1 MTAHSDRPGYEPISS
16 TLWRQREDYCARL
29 IQGAWRRRGD
39 PGGDPGLFDSILG
52 SRSVLDAVVEEEN
65 DELSE
70 YEQSEPILA
79 MNNQN
84 QAIQNGQTSSNMIQS
99 HEGPTIVVHSRSS
112 SVSSTSI
119 VWQRPYQKSLR
130 QFWHEIIL
138 INSKLLLLIVPNLSS
153 SCWSVLVFCEFWHE
167 NSIIAAGFR
176 C

>member
-29 IQGAWRRRGD
+29 IQGAWRKRGD
-39 PGGDPGLFDSILG
+39 PREPEGLFDSILG

-79 MNNQN
+79 INQNN
-84 QAIQNGQTSSNMIQS
+84 QAIQNGQTSSNMIT

-119 VWQRPYQKSLR
+119 V
-130 QFWHEIIL
+130 
-138 INSKLLLLIVPNLSS
+138 
-153 SCWSVLVFCEFWHE
+153 
-167 NSIIAAGFR
+167 
-176 C
+176 

>member
-29 IQGAWRRRGD
+29 IQGAWRKRGD
-39 PGGDPGLFDSILG
+39 PREPEGLFDSILG

-79 MNNQN
+79 INQN
-84 QAIQNGQTSSNMIQS
+84 QVQNQTSSNMIT

-119 VWQRPYQKSLR
+119 V
-130 QFWHEIIL
+130 
-138 INSKLLLLIVPNLSS
+138 
-153 SCWSVLVFCEFWHE
+153 
-167 NSIIAAGFR
+167 
-176 C
+176 

>member
-29 IQGAWRRRGD
+29 IQGAWRRRGN
-39 PGGDPGLFDSILG
+39 PLEPELFDSILG

-70 YEQSEPILA
+70 YEQEDQPEHQPEFVPDNTKNL
-79 MNNQN
+79 QN
-84 QAIQNGQTSSNMIQS
+84 VIT

-119 VWQRPYQKSLR
+119 V
-130 QFWHEIIL
+130 
-138 INSKLLLLIVPNLSS
+138 
-153 SCWSVLVFCEFWHE
+153 
-167 NSIIAAGFR
+167 
-176 C
+176 